1 MQCGVKRKHCPSLEH
16 INLER
21 QQQSLFDLSILKLQQ
36 EQLRHGVEPRL
47 LRFVLINNALRAL
60 QGHMFIFGDDD
71 EFSFDS
77 ASTASNRCGS
87 GAGGE
92 GTTESFLSNTFRDG
106 GLPTTPA
113 SPPTP
118 VKVTKTESTLSD
130 QSPLV
135 SSTPFHS
142 FVAES
147 GCTTS
152 SDDVE
157 RDGVRSAMVATPP
170 PGLTPPTPAE
180 GMEVVAAA
188 TCSSGEGKEEG
199 GELER
204 RIGEVL
210 PVTMT
215 TVEERPDDFSTTI
228 IDSPCTCGNRVSLG
242 KRSREQNSS
251 SSDDHPC
258 QCSMDHISDNIR
270 TESPCVYE
278 DKGDSIIEGDCAS
291 PPKKLC
297 NRPAALS
304 LNGTKRLNGSVNG
317 LNGLN
322 SVYTVL
328 GLDQIPTSSSNNSTS
343 TSSPSAN
350 IPSSCSPT
358 SSSQSAAHS
367 PCSSEELDEDS
378 STPSPIDF
386 TKVDPTLYD
395 YDTRAPL
402 FIPTQDPPPPTSP
415 PPPPPPTAADADDS
429 VCHHNGDH
437 HISNGCGG
445 GGSVPST
452 TSPDSSSAPPSSSSL
467 PPSCSSASTSSS
479 SSSGSAVI
487 PPLAPPTA
495 DEAPCSASDSAV
507 TSPTL
512 AITATSTTFSLPP
525 PSSEYPLIS
534 SSSSLSESCSPSSI
548 VDSNLIDCHSDGKH
562 SSSSPSSCSLEGLVS
577 AQNGKLHHNH
587 SKSERTDN
595 ESAISNGLKGGVPS
609 SPEGAE
615 NDFLEDIEHIVSL
628 LMT

>member
-60 QGHMFIFGDDD
+60 QGHMFIFGDED

-77 ASTASNRCGS
+77 ASSDRCG
-87 GAGGE
+87 GGG
-92 GTTESFLSNTFRDG
+92 GTTESFLNNTFKDG

-118 VKVTKTESTLSD
+118 VKVIKMETTLSD

-135 SSTPFHS
+135 SSTPFQS
-142 FVAES
+142 FVAEN

-152 SDDVE
+152 GGDDE
-157 RDGVRSAMVATPP
+157 RDGARAAMVATPP
-170 PGLTPPTPAE
+170 PSLSAPTPVERME
-180 GMEVVAAA
+180 GVAAS
-188 TCSSGEGKEEG
+188 CGEGKEEG
-199 GELER
+199 E

-215 TVEERPDDFSTTI
+215 TVEERPDNFSMTSV
-228 IDSPCTCGNRVSLG
+228 DSPCTCGRVTLG
-242 KRSREQNSS
+242 KRSRDANSS
-251 SSDDHPC
+251 GSDEHPC
-258 QCSMDHISDNIR
+258 QCSVDHIGNKVR
-270 TESPCVYE
+270 TESLCVCE
-278 DKGDSIIEGDCAS
+278 DKGDSNEEDCAS
-291 PPKKLC
+291 GGSPSKKLC

-304 LNGTKRLNGSVNG
+304 LNGTKRINGSVNG

-322 SVYTVL
+322 SVYTIL
-328 GLDQIPTSSSNNSTS
+328 DLDQIPPPSSNNS
-343 TSSPSAN
+343 SPN
-350 IPSSCSPT
+350 TTVPTSCSP
-358 SSSQSAAHS
+358 SSQSAAHS
-367 PCSSEELDEDS
+367 PCSSEEPDEDS

-402 FIPTQDPPPPTSP
+402 FIPTQEAPPSP
-415 PPPPPPTAADADDS
+415 PPANGDGVS
-429 VCHHNGDH
+429 HNGDH
-437 HISNGCGG
+437 HTSNSCGG
-445 GGSVPST
+445 GGGGGSAPST

-467 PPSCSSASTSSS
+467 PPSCSSLSSS
-479 SSSGSAVI
+479 SSV
-487 PPLAPPTA
+487 APPVAPLTA
-495 DEAPCSASDSAV
+495 DDAPCSASDLAV

-525 PSSEYPLIS
+525 PSSEYPLIP
-534 SSSSLSESCSPSSI
+534 SSSSLSESSSI
-548 VDSNLIDCHSDGKH
+548 VDSNLNISH
-562 SSSSPSSCSLEGLVS
+562 SSPPSSRSLEGLVS
-577 AQNGKLHHNH
+577 AQNGELLH
-587 SKSERTDN
+587 SETERTDS
-595 ESAISNGLKGGVPS
+595 ESEISNGVQGGVPS